1 MAADAEILL
10 WGRFATSALASRH
23 GEVIAVFEKSLYV
36 ETRSGIACIG
46 AELGGGPLNARCSA
60 ALTSIA
66 VGDAVACRS
75 GRISVGS
82 ARLATRGAIDW
93 RPPEPRFDPRLDE
106 IAAAEP
112 GGGLSRLAQA
122 LARGEP
128 FDPGDDPFLRKVSRA
143 AAALVAAD
151 FDNAEPLL
159 GLGPGLTPSG
169 DDFIGGYLVALH
181 ALGRRHEAE
190 AIAARLLPLA
200 AQRTGRISAAH
211 LAAAAKGEAAAVF
224 HTALAGGDPHPL
236 LVLGHS
242 SGWDMLAGAL
252 TAFRTTR

>member
-1 MAADAEILL
+1 MGSLRDLGAREPP
-10 WGRFATSALASRH
+10 H
-23 GEVIAVFEKSLYV
+23 GEVIAVFDKSLYV

-60 ALTSIA
+60 PLAGVA
-66 VGDAVACRS
+66 VGDAVACTA
-75 GRISVGS
+75 GHVVVGT

-93 RPPEPRFDPRLDE
+93 RPPEPRFVPRLDE

-122 LARGEP
+122 LARGET
-128 FDPGDDPFLRKVSRA
+128 FEPGDDPLLRKVSQG

-200 AQRTGRISAAH
+200 PPARAGSALRISPRRRKARRAPSSTAPSPAATR
-211 LAAAAKGEAAAVF
+211 ARSSRSA
-224 HTALAGGDPHPL
+224 TAPAGTCSP
-236 LVLGHS
+236 
-242 SGWDMLAGAL
+242 A
-252 TAFRTTR
+252 R

>member
-1 MAADAEILL
+1 
-10 WGRFATSALASRH
+10 
-23 GEVIAVFEKSLYV
+23 V

-60 ALTSIA
+60 PLTGIA
-66 VGDAVACRS
+66 VGDAVACTA
-75 GRISVGS
+75 GRVAVGTV
-82 ARLATRGAIDW
+82 RLATRGAIDW
-93 RPPEPRFDPRLDE
+93 RPPEPRFAPRLDE

-112 GGGLSRLAQA
+112 GGGLSRMAQA
-122 LARGEP
+122 LARGEA
-128 FDPGDDPFLRKVSRA
+128 FDPGDDPLLRKVSRA
-143 AAALVAAD
+143 AAALVAGD

-169 DDFIGGYLVALH
+169 DDFIGGYLVGLY

-200 AQRTGRISAAH
+200 AARTSRISAAH
-211 LAAAAKGEAAAVF
+211 LAAAAKGEASAVL
-224 HTALAGGDPHPL
+224 HSTLAGGDPRPL
-236 LVLGHS
+236 LTLGHS

-252 TAFRTTR
+252 TAMRSTEATAR

>member
-1 MAADAEILL
+1 MAIEAEILL
-10 WGRFATSALASRH
+10 WGRFATSALASHH

-60 ALTSIA
+60 PLTGIA
-66 VGDAVACRS
+66 VGDAVACHA
-75 GRISVGS
+75 GQISIGT

-122 LARGEP
+122 LARGGT
-128 FDPGDDPFLRKVSRA
+128 FDPGDDPLLRRVARA

-151 FDNAEPLL
+151 FDKAEPLL

-169 DDFIGGYLVALH
+169 DDFLGGYLIALH

-190 AIAARLLPLA
+190 AIAGRLLPVA
-200 AQRTGRISAAH
+200 SARTSRISAAH
-211 LAAAAKGEAAAVF
+211 LAAAAKGEASAVL
-224 HTALAGGDPHPL
+224 HSTLAGGDPRPL
-236 LVLGHS
+236 LELGHS

-252 TAFRTTR
+252 MARRALE